1 MLCSIYFVIVTTMC
15 TPNKKT
21 KLSHLTPCR
30 RMGLNRSPRNF
41 TPPFKDKKV
50 HVESPL
56 VENTNNNEY
65 KTPRKVISSRS
76 KNKLVFEDKVAKG
89 DSVSTEE
96 DLVSNYAPEDNYVEA
111 TSSVGEDRLK
121 DVPSVEVFNAHSDIK
136 QVCRTPNEQ
145 NTLVQAQND
154 LINAI
159 NTQEDLKQSPSE
171 HIELNST
178 ISANLT
184 DLESFFDAASS
195 NTLPEASNGP
205 KITEQ
210 DVTQSDLLKLKREI
224 ALKKRK
230 LRELEGLVCA
240 DDVTAQIAI
249 WKSATREIL
258 EDLLTSMK
266 NENNDCRN
274 VQIVNILK
282 ALNIPSE
289 LIGYDAVS
297 EDFID

>member
-1 MLCSIYFVIVTTMC
+1 MISLHYYNIVDFSLIIIIYQYYSYFNNIVNSTT
-15 TPNKKT
+15 
-21 KLSHLTPCR
+21 
-30 RMGLNRSPRNF
+30 
-41 TPPFKDKKV
+41 
-50 HVESPL
+50 
-56 VENTNNNEY
+56 
-65 KTPRKVISSRS
+65 
-76 KNKLVFEDKVAKG
+76 VAKG

-121 DVPSVEVFNAHSDIK
+121 DVPSVEVFNAHSDIKQVFITNALISNQIGKHNFIIVLLK